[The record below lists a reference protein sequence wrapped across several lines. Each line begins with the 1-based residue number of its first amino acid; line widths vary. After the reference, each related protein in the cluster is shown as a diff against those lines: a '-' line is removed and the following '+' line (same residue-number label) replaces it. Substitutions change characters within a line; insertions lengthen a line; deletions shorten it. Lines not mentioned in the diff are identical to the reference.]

1 MNILILGGGKVGSAL
16 AEQLNQEN
24 HEITLIDI
32 REDVIENAV
41 SSLDIQGL
49 VGNGSSY
56 RVLQE
61 AGIADVNLVIA
72 VTDRDETSLLS
83 CLVAK
88 KAGRCNT
95 IARVR
100 NPIFYEE
107 VGYFKEELG
116 LAMAI
121 NPEYEAAAE
130 IVRLI
135 QIPSALEVNSFAKGR
150 VNLIKFQ
157 VKPDSPVKG
166 RTLSEINKDMGISLL
181 VCYIER
187 AGKIIIPTG
196 QDELRERDFVST
208 LLPHWEIYKSFKRLG
223 IKAKPIKDVM
233 IAGGGEISYYL
244 AKMLLRAKISVK
256 IIEINRERCV
266 QLSEE
271 LPGAVIIHGDAGDQ
285 KLLQEEGI
293 EGMDAFMA
301 LTDMD
306 EENVMLSL
314 YVGKVSQAKRIVKI
328 NRSSVQSLLEDVPV
342 GSVFSPK
349 DITAEQIVRYVRSMQ
364 NSMGSNVEAL
374 SKLEEGRVEALE
386 FIVKENRAT
395 RQIVDIP
402 LMELNARM
410 KDNLLV
416 CCISRNGKII
426 TPTGKDVFRFGDS
439 VIVVTTHTGLK
450 DFMEI
455 FKDYE

>member
-32 REDVIENAV
+32 REEVIEYAV
-41 SSLDIQGL
+41 SSLDIQGV

-56 RVLQE
+56 RVLQD
-61 AGIADVNLVIA
+61 AGIADANLVIA
-72 VTDRDETSLLS
+72 VTDRDETSLLC

-88 KAGRCNT
+88 KTGKCNT

-100 NPIFYEE
+100 NPIFYDE
-107 VGYFKEELG
+107 VDYFKEELG

-130 IVRLI
+130 IARLI
-135 QIPSALEVNSFAKGR
+135 QIPSALEVNSFAKGQ

-166 RTLSEINKDMGISLL
+166 KSLSEMNKDMGIRLL

-187 AGKIIIPTG
+187 SGHIIIPTG
-196 QDELRERDFVST
+196 RDELQEGDFVST

-223 IKAKPIKDVM
+223 IKAKPIRDVM
-233 IAGGGEISYYL
+233 IAGGGEITYYL
-244 AKMLLRAKISVK
+244 AKLLLRARISVK
-256 IIEINRERCV
+256 IIEINRQRCI

-271 LPGAVIIHGDAGDQ
+271 LPGAIIIHGDAGNQ
-285 KLLQEEGI
+285 HLLLEEGM
-293 EGMDAFMA
+293 ERADAFVA

-314 YVGKVSQAKRIVKI
+314 YAGKVSKAKRIVKI
-328 NRSSVQSLLEDVPV
+328 NRRSVQSLLEEVPV
-342 GSVFSPK
+342 GSVISPK
-349 DITAEQIVRYVRSMQ
+349 DITAEQIVRYVRAMQ
-364 NSMGSNVEAL
+364 NSMGSNVETL

-386 FIVKENRAT
+386 FMVKENSAT
-395 RQIVDIP
+395 RRIVDIP
-402 LMELNARM
+402 LLELNARM

-416 CCISRNGKII
+416 CCISRKGKII

-439 VIVVTTHTGLK
+439 VVVVTTHTGLK